1 MTLLGAAEIRALAE
15 KLDLKPILG
24 GVFAIKDWQIAF
36 EKMQSG
42 EILKSVIKPE

>member
-1 MTLLGAAEIRALAE
+1 MWERVLRLLETG
-15 KLDLKPILG
+15 KLDLKPVLG
-24 GVFAIKDWQIAF
+24 GVFSIQDWQIAF

>member
-1 MTLLGAAEIRALAE
+1 MWERVLRLLENG
-15 KLDLKPILG
+15 KLDLKPVLG

-36 EKMQSG
+36 EKMASG

>member
-1 MTLLGAAEIRALAE
+1 LLETG
-15 KLDLKPILG
+15 KLDLNPVLG
-24 GVFAIKDWQIAF
+24 GVFPIKDWQIAF